1 MARTQLH
8 VLVGDCQKNQIK
20 VFHFSSLIFGGSL
33 IQTMK
38 CSREDKVC
46 LITII
51 VVAFQFIVFV
61 VVLVLKG
68 SLWVARTM
76 DSPLAHEK
84 LVQAILIES

>member
-1 MARTQLH
+1 
-8 VLVGDCQKNQIK
+8 
-20 VFHFSSLIFGGSL
+20 
-33 IQTMK
+33 MK

-46 LITII
+46 LI

-61 VVLVLKG
+61 VVLALKG

>member
-38 CSREDKVC
+38 CSSEDKVC
-46 LITII
+46 LI

>member
-46 LITII
+46 LII
-51 VVAFQFIVFV
+51 VVAFQFIVCV